1 LGNCFAEQGGSLEQD
16 VQMLP
21 RIKPAFRID
30 LEAIRAS
37 AEWNKHGVVGNLA
50 SEPLRGDRRRA
61 YELYILRGGTF

>member
-1 LGNCFAEQGGSLEQD
+1 
-16 VQMLP
+16 MLP

-37 AEWNKHGVVGNLA
+37 AERNKHGVVGSLA